1 CGGPESLEREGRENY
16 AYAFIHGA
24 YPTKEMQDMKFD
36 IIVTNPP
43 YQLSTEGFGATA
55 STIYHRFVEKA
66 ISMNPRY
73 LLMITPSRW
82 FAGG

>member
-1 CGGPESLEREGRENY
+1 MPFIPAEHSFAKGRCTVCGGPESLEREGRENY

-55 STIYHRFVEKA
+55 STIYHRFV
-66 ISMNPRY
+66 
-73 LLMITPSRW
+73 
-82 FAGG
+82 